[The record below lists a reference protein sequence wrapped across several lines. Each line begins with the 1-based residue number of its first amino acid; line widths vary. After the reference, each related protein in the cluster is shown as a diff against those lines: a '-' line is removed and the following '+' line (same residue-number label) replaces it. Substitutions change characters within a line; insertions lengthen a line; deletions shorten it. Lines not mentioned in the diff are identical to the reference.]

1 MDQLKALDQQRA
13 LDQPGGLGSTRRTCI
28 KWTHMYNKDFSVFII
43 NYMSYRDNFSSLH
56 YCNEHH
62 DKILINGTIVCSENA
77 RL

>member
-1 MDQLKALDQQRA
+1 
-13 LDQPGGLGSTRRTCI
+13 
-28 KWTHMYNKDFSVFII
+28 MYNKDFSVFII
-43 NYMSYRDNFSSLH
+43 NFMSYRDNFSSLH